1 MRGFEVIASKRQ
13 AVRADTDPINEFFL
27 HNPPIRLK
35 YSRPNSFITLDNNH
49 EPAGTL
55 VCT

>member
-27 HNPPIRLK
+27 HNPSIHLT
-35 YSRPNSFITLDNNH
+35 YGRPGPNYFNYHTGHQS
-49 EPAGTL
+49 
-55 VCT
+55 

>member
-27 HNPPIRLK
+27 HNPSIHLT
-35 YSRPNSFITLDNNH
+35 YSRPRPN
-49 EPAGTL
+49 
-55 VCT
+55 